1 MHFDQADPDEQPTSE
16 PSSTDE
22 GNDFYSQVCGAET
35 TVPTSSSDEYDAPAQ
50 SSGTSSRQKIN
61 DNEQPL
67 ITEKLRKR
75 LQERVDEL
83 RSATFVVDDS
93 AILENTITTVESLLK
108 DLRQSSSLENGLP
121 LRQSPAKKKL
131 KVTEVDY
138 HKVKHKTLPKRRR
151 HSKRRK
157 DRGVVVDLTRA
168 EGNSKDSAV

>member
-1 MHFDQADPDEQPTSE
+1 MELKQLTAFLLNNVFITLDTMHFDQADPDEEPTSE

-22 GNDFYSQVCGAET
+22 GNNYYSQVCGAET
-35 TVPTSSSDEYDAPAQ
+35 TVPASSSDEDDAPAQ
-50 SSGTSSRQKIN
+50 SSGTSFRPKIN

-67 ITEKLRKR
+67 ITQKLRKR

-138 HKVKHKTLPKRRR
+138 HKMKQKTLP
-151 HSKRRK
+151 
-157 DRGVVVDLTRA
+157 
-168 EGNSKDSAV
+168 

>member
-1 MHFDQADPDEQPTSE
+1 MHFDQADPDEEPTSE

-22 GNDFYSQVCGAET
+22 GNNYYSQVCGAET
-35 TVPTSSSDEYDAPAQ
+35 TVPASSSDEYDAPAQ

-93 AILENTITTVESLLK
+93 AILENTITTVELC
-108 DLRQSSSLENGLP
+108 
-121 LRQSPAKKKL
+121 
-131 KVTEVDY
+131 
-138 HKVKHKTLPKRRR
+138 
-151 HSKRRK
+151 
-157 DRGVVVDLTRA
+157 
-168 EGNSKDSAV
+168 

>member
-22 GNDFYSQVCGAET
+22 GNDYYSQVCGAET
-35 TVPTSSSDEYDAPAQ
+35 TVPASSSDEDDAPAQ
-50 SSGTSSRQKIN
+50 SSGTSSRPKIN

-67 ITEKLRKR
+67 ITQKLRKR

-108 DLRQSSSLENGLP
+108 DLRQSSSIENGLP

-138 HKVKHKTLPKRRR
+138 HKVKHKTLPNT
-151 HSKRRK
+151 
-157 DRGVVVDLTRA
+157 TRQEK
-168 EGNSKDSAV
+168 EGQGCGCRLDKG